1 MVSLLIKWGM
11 IRDYLKCL
19 LGGLNGIILGFTNT
33 KLAIVII
40 VVLVSPRQNQ
50 LGCPSQEKLQR
61 DGVPG
66 CKGLEEVSVSGTSV
80 VIPRDSP
87 ATAS

>member
-1 MVSLLIKWGM
+1 M

-19 LGGLNGIILGFTNT
+19 LGGLNGIILVFTNT

-40 VVLVSPRQNQ
+40 VVLVSPLQNQ

-66 CKGLEEVSVSGTSV
+66 CKGLEEGRFQSLG
-80 VIPRDSP
+80 PLW
-87 ATAS
+87 